1 MSKIIY
7 TIGYAGFD
15 IDNFIKTLNQYKISF
30 LIDVRSMP
38 QSSYYENFN
47 KPNLSNVLSVHNI
60 IYRNYSK
67 EFGAR
72 QLDKNY
78 YSDGVL
84 DFVKFAKS
92 PQFLEGIRKI
102 EEGVKLGYV
111 FVLMCAEKR
120 PEDCHRNIMI
130 ARQFHLRGYEIRN
143 ILDDGTYINQ
153 DMIEKILL
161 DKYFPHREQL
171 SLFDELST
179 EEMINQSYQKR
190 NREIGYRLESVGE
203 YDEQNLHNRIY

>member
-7 TIGYAGFD
+7 TIGYAEFN

-120 PEDCHRNIMI
+120 PEVCHRCIMI
-130 ARQFHLRGYEIRN
+130 ARQFYLRGYEIRH
-143 ILDDGTYINQ
+143 ILEDGTYINQ
-153 DMIEKILL
+153 NSVEQILL
-161 DKYFPHREQL
+161 NKYFPNRNQL
-171 SLFDELST
+171 SLFDGLSIQ
-179 EEMINQSYQKR
+179 EMIEQSYR
-190 NREIGYRLESVGE
+190 RCNLEIGYRLESIE
-203 YDEQNLHNRIY
+203 E